1 MTVAE
6 IFERMG
12 HSPCGP
18 VRWKEPVPQSETGAY
33 VIARVGDPDL
43 GYPQCEVAHHERWR
57 RLPITAPSKEQMT
70 EAA

>member
-1 MTVAE
+1 MTVAD
-6 IFERMG
+6 IFGEWV
-12 HSPCGP
+12 SPP
-18 VRWKEPVPQSETGAY
+18 AAPRWKEPVPQSETGLY

-43 GYPQCEVAHHERWR
+43 GCPECEAAHHERWR